1 VVLVISICIFYKIVI
16 HNMCYLFL
24 CNHCTWIIYV
34 PSQRTGTWLVF
45 VNGLKLTVSLSCYT
59 HAGWRLNIMC
69 VVLILVLFLECNVGM
84 AIDCC
89 TVCGVPKAHLQWS
102 LMKLCPPQATEQF
115 ESLFFFGKSHFTT
128 HQQISFLIWHPIENI
143 NSI

>member
-1 VVLVISICIFYKIVI
+1 MTMWHLSCNRCR
-16 HNMCYLFL
+16 NMEAVSVHCFFLFL
-24 CNHCTWIIYV
+24 CSILVIYYI
-34 PSQRTGTWLVF
+34 F

-89 TVCGVPKAHLQWS
+89 TVCGVPKAHLQ
-102 LMKLCPPQATEQF
+102 
-115 ESLFFFGKSHFTT
+115 
-128 HQQISFLIWHPIENI
+128 
-143 NSI
+143 